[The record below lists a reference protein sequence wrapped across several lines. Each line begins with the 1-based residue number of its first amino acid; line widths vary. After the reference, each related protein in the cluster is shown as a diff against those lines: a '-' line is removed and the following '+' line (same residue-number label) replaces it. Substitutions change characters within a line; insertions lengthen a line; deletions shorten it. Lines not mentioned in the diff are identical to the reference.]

1 MNAMQIAQAAFDGRL
16 PPPVS
21 EASQELARSE
31 WLYNATEQ
39 LVKFGADVKFQ
50 QRFQKPQGVT
60 QDQFALAVDE
70 HVNNRLADCKVDA
83 PSLGWLVVTVQH
95 GKPDKEALKNLL
107 GYSPHPLGVLGE
119 IAQRLL
125 EPLADDALIAEAED
139 REL

>member
-1 MNAMQIAQAAFDGRL
+1 MNAMQIAQVAFDGRL

-39 LVKFGADVKFQ
+39 LVVFGSDVVV
-50 QRFQKPQGVT
+50 QRRLRAVQSVT
-60 QDQFALAVDE
+60 QGQFALAVDE
-70 HVNNRLADCKVDA
+70 LVNNRLAHCQVDSSA
-83 PSLGWLVVTVQH
+83 LGTLIISALY
-95 GKPDKEALKNLL
+95 GNPDKIAAKTLL
-107 GYSPHPLGVLGE
+107 GSSAHPLGVLGE

>member
-31 WLYNATEQ
+31 WLYHATEQ

-50 QRFQKPQGVT
+50 RRLNKPQGVT

-70 HVNNRLADCKVDA
+70 HVNNRLAGCNIDT
-83 PSLGWLVVTVQH
+83 PSLGWLVITVQH
-95 GKPDKEALKNLL
+95 GRPDKEAVKNLL
-107 GYSPHPLGVLGE
+107 GYSAHPLGVLGE

-139 REL
+139 RDL